1 MLAQLS
7 NFASGVGLLS
17 ITWEEAGMLILG
29 SILIYLAIAKRVEPL
44 LLLPIGFGMVIGNMP
59 LNTLMAPPGDG
70 TPAGLMWYIY
80 QGVDLAIFPPLIF
93 LGIGAMTD
101 FGPLIANPVTI
112 LLGAGAQA
120 GIFTS
125 FLGAMWLG
133 FTPAQAGSIGII
145 GGADG
150 PTAVYLTSQLA
161 PEILGPV
168 AVAAHSYMALVPVI
182 QPPVA
187 KLLTSKEERRIRMPE
202 MRQVSQTEKI
212 LFPLIIT
219 ILVGLIIPQ
228 ALPLVGMLMLGNLMR
243 ESGVVKRLAEAAAN
257 EVANVVTIFLALA
270 VGASASAS
278 RFFSFEFLSI
288 LFLGLAAFA
297 VSTAAGILLAKLFN
311 KLSGGRINPLIGGAG
326 VSAVP
331 QAARVAQG
339 LGREADPTNFLLMHA
354 MGPNVAGVIGS
365 AVAAGVLLS
374 LLG

>member
-1 MLAQLS
+1 LLAQLS
-7 NFASGVGLLS
+7 NFASGIGLLS
-17 ITWEEAGMLILG
+17 ITWEEGGMLVLG
-29 SILIYLAIAKRVEPL
+29 AILIYLAIAKKCEPL
-44 LLLPIGFGMVIGNMP
+44 LLLPIGFGILIGNMP
-59 LNTLMAPPGDG
+59 LNTLMDPPANG

-101 FGPLIANPVTI
+101 FAPLIANPVTV

-133 FTPAQAGSIGII
+133 FSPEQAGSIGII

-187 KLLTSKEERRIRMPE
+187 KLLTTEEERKIRMPE
-202 MRQVSQTEKI
+202 MRKVAQIEKI
-212 LFPLIIT
+212 LFPIVIT

-257 EVANVVTIFLALA
+257 EIANVVTIFLALA

-297 VSTAAGILLAKLFN
+297 VSTAAGVILAKIFNLFN
-311 KLSGGRINPLIGGAG
+311 GGKLNPLIGGAG

-339 LGREADPTNFLLMHA
+339 LGRDADPSNFLLMHA

-374 LLG
+374 LLS

>member
-1 MLAQLS
+1 ML
-7 NFASGVGLLS
+7 V
-17 ITWEEAGMLILG
+17 LG
-29 SILIYLAIAKRVEPL
+29 AILIYLAIAKKCEPL
-44 LLLPIGFGMVIGNMP
+44 LLLPIGFGILIGNMP
-59 LNTLMAPPGDG
+59 LNTLMDPPANG

-101 FGPLIANPVTI
+101 FAPLIANPVTV

-133 FTPAQAGSIGII
+133 FSPEQAGSIGII

-187 KLLTSKEERRIRMPE
+187 KLLTTEEERKIRMPE
-202 MRQVSQTEKI
+202 MRKVAQIEKI
-212 LFPLIIT
+212 LFPIVIT

-257 EVANVVTIFLALA
+257 EIANVVTIFLALA

-297 VSTAAGILLAKLFN
+297 VSTAAGVILAKIFNLFN
-311 KLSGGRINPLIGGAG
+311 GGKLNPLIGGAG

-339 LGREADPTNFLLMHA
+339 LGRDADPSNFLLMHA

-374 LLG
+374 LLS

>member
-29 SILIYLAIAKRVEPL
+29 CMLIYLAIAKKVEPL
-44 LLLPIGFGMVIGNMP
+44 LLLPIGFGMLIANMP
-59 LNTLMAPPGDG
+59 LNTLMDPPGDG
-70 TPAGLMWYIY
+70 TPGGLMWYIY

-125 FLGAMWLG
+125 FIGAMWLG
-133 FTPAQAGSIGII
+133 FNPAQAGSIGII

-150 PTAVYLTSQLA
+150 PTAIYLTSQLA

-202 MRQVSQTEKI
+202 MRQVSRTEKV
-212 LFPLIIT
+212 LFPVIIT
-219 ILVGLIIPQ
+219 VLVGLVIPQ

-243 ESGVVKRLAEAAAN
+243 ESGVVKRLSEAAAN
-257 EVANVVTIFLALA
+257 EVANVVTIFLAVA

-297 VSTAAGILLAKLFN
+297 VSTATGVLLAKLFN
-311 KLSGGRINPLIGGAG
+311 VFSGGRINPLIGGAG

-331 QAARVAQG
+331 QAARVAQV
-339 LGREADPTNFLLMHA
+339 LGRDADPSNFLLMHA

-374 LLG
+374 LLS

>member
-29 SILIYLAIAKRVEPL
+29 CILIYLAIAKKVEPL
-44 LLLPIGFGMVIGNMP
+44 LLLPIGFGMLIANMP
-59 LNTLMAPPGDG
+59 LNTLMDPPGDG
-70 TPAGLMWYIY
+70 TPGGLMWYIY

-125 FLGAMWLG
+125 FIGAMWLG
-133 FTPAQAGSIGII
+133 FNPAQAGSIGII

-150 PTAVYLTSQLA
+150 PTAIYLTSQLA

-202 MRQVSQTEKI
+202 MRQVSRTEKV
-212 LFPLIIT
+212 LFPVIIT
-219 ILVGLIIPQ
+219 VLVGLVIPQ

-243 ESGVVKRLAEAAAN
+243 ESGVVKRLSEAAAN
-257 EVANVVTIFLALA
+257 EVANVVTIFLAVA

-297 VSTAAGILLAKLFN
+297 VSTATGVLLAKLFN
-311 KLSGGRINPLIGGAG
+311 VFSGGRINPLIGGAG

-331 QAARVAQG
+331 QAARVAQV
-339 LGREADPTNFLLMHA
+339 LGRDADPSNFLLMHA

-374 LLG
+374 LLS